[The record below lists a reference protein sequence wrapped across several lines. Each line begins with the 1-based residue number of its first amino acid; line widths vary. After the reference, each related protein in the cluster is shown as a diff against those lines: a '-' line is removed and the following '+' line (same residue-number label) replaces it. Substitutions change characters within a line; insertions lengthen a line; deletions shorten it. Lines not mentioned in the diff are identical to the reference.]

1 MALCLD
7 FANTLRRGA
16 APRDQLSRYADL
28 VAGARRAGALADAAA
43 RRLLGAARRRP
54 AAATAALRRGL
65 ALREAIYRLLSA
77 VADRRPPRG
86 ADLATVNAA
95 VAGALALSR
104 LGARGGGFAWDWAG
118 DRDALDRPLWPG
130 ARSAGGPLAPGDLV
144 AGGGG
149 AAPRGT
155 RGFVD
160 RRRHPPPGRGGLGLV
175 GQPAKAPRGH
185 PRRRPTSARSPC
197 RQ

>member
-16 APRDQLSRYADL
+16 APRDQLSRYPDL
-28 VAGARRAGALADAAA
+28 VAWARRAGALADAAA

-86 ADLATVNAA
+86 ADLATANAA
-95 VAGALALSR
+95 VAGALGLSR
-104 LGARGGGFAWDWAG
+104 LGAPGGGSPLG
-118 DRDALDRPLWPG
+118 RPGGPVGPARPPWPEPRQPG
-130 ARSAGGPLAPGDLV
+130 ARSA
-144 AGGGG
+144 
-149 AAPRGT
+149 
-155 RGFVD
+155 
-160 RRRHPPPGRGGLGLV
+160 
-175 GQPAKAPRGH
+175 
-185 PRRRPTSARSPC
+185 
-197 RQ
+197 

>member
-7 FANTLRRGA
+7 FANTLRPGA

-28 VAGARRAGALADAAA
+28 VAWARRAGALADAAA

-54 AAATAALRRGL
+54 AAATATLRRGL

-118 DRDALDRPLWPG
+118 DRDALDRPLWPV
-130 ARSAGGPLAPGDLV
+130 ARSAGALLAPGGLV
-144 AGGGG
+144 AGREGRG
-149 AAPRGT
+149 PRGPQPFLL
-155 RGFVD
+155 RCLN
-160 RRRHPPPGRGGLGLV
+160 PP
-175 GQPAKAPRGH
+175 
-185 PRRRPTSARSPC
+185 
-197 RQ
+197 